1 MNICI
6 RYSWKRLRDISCSC
20 CMLILLYVVFVVSCF
35 CCFVSGRGKH
45 NRLLRS
51 NVDILIFRWVMW
63 STAFLI
69 FFKKWHRLFSSLIAL
84 SKIVINL
91 SLKLVNLFLNLST
104 FLSSFLSMSN
114 KVTWWHKH
122 VINFS
127 NLWRQVTKTKKLK
140 TRKRTFFCKI
150 TKDNVQW
157 LPILYAYD
165 KQFDLIIIKENRC
178 WQIKNE
184 MEFKAFFLQTW

>member
-6 RYSWKRLRDISCSC
+6 RYSWKRLRDISCSF

-69 FFKKWHRLFSSLIAL
+69 FFKKWHRLFFIIDS
-84 SKIVINL
+84 IVKDCYINL

-114 KVTWWHKH
+114 KVTWWHKQ

-140 TRKRTFFCKI
+140 TRKRTFFVKLQKI
-150 TKDNVQW
+150 MFNDYLFCMHMTNN
-157 LPILYAYD
+157 
-165 KQFDLIIIKENRC
+165 LI
-178 WQIKNE
+178 
-184 MEFKAFFLQTW
+184 

>member
-6 RYSWKRLRDISCSC
+6 RYSWKRFRDISCSC
-20 CMLILLYVVFVVSCF
+20 CMLILFYVVFVVSCF

-63 STAFLI
+63 PTAFLI

-114 KVTWWHKH
+114 KVTWWHKQ

-140 TRKRTFFCKI
+140 TRKRTFFVKLQKI
-150 TKDNVQW
+150 MFNDYLFCMHMTNN
-157 LPILYAYD
+157 
-165 KQFDLIIIKENRC
+165 LI
-178 WQIKNE
+178 
-184 MEFKAFFLQTW
+184 

>member
-20 CMLILLYVVFVVSCF
+20 CMLILFYVVFVVSCF

-69 FFKKWHRLFSSLIAL
+69 FFKKWHRLFFIIDS
-84 SKIVINL
+84 IVKDCYINL

-114 KVTWWHKH
+114 KVTWWHKQ

-127 NLWRQVTKTKKLK
+127 NLWRQVTK

-165 KQFDLIIIKENRC
+165 KQFDLINIKENRC

-184 MEFKAFFLQTW
+184 REFKAFFLQTW